1 MVASGRCDVT
11 QDLFAWTEKQA
22 DWARDALRRHACAL
36 NFELGADDKAQVFRR
51 MRQAAGIADE
61 GVCESVPFAAEHFK
75 SSASAGTRTLLVSL
89 GPVKNLAR
97 LAPDQRLSFALD
109 GITLIYG
116 DNGSGKTGYCRI
128 TKKACRSL
136 TADDLL
142 GDVFKEG
149 KKPPAEVVI
158 RYRRDGEKD
167 VTEEHW
173 TDGTPPPAAIAGISV
188 FDARNARLFVDAEN
202 RIGFLPREVALLE
215 QHAKHCGEMDA
226 KIEGDVKALNA
237 RLKIALP
244 GGYAADGDVAKLFAR
259 LALKQILPTEAEV
272 RAAAAWT
279 ENDQKDLEDLER
291 LLAQDPKALADR
303 YRRAASLLKVYS
315 IDVKSIVE
323 GLSADSAVK
332 LAEAH
337 TLSKSTAA
345 AAALAASDRFKAEP
359 LAGTGFQP
367 WRLMYDFAEKYV
379 QALGSDGLSAK
390 EGDPCAL
397 CQEPLSADGAA
408 RMQRFADFVND
419 QASKAADAAAA
430 ALAAKITAL
439 QDLIV
444 PKRKDVE
451 NALADYRK
459 ISDDTEQFSATII
472 DYFTAA
478 ETRRRGLIDAAE
490 TAAFDTIQGAPD
502 PIDKNLDAEA
512 IALEDNAA
520 KLDKT
525 AASDGTQRL
534 LERERLAKLKDR
546 KKLADDLETVLS
558 RLKDVEMAGKLAKCR
573 ELLSTKAVSVQITT
587 LRRDLVTADLEKRI
601 MEEIKTLDLLHLP
614 FRVTDRSDGGK
625 SNFKVVLNTPVG
637 VANDKVLSEG
647 EQRAL
652 ALACFL
658 GELGGDT
665 VKHGIVIDDPV
676 SSLDHIR
683 IRRVAQRIVDE
694 AAKGK
699 QITIFTHNLL
709 FYNEVSDAAA
719 RAQPQIPVAKR
730 IVTKSAEAGFGI
742 ITNDDEPWIAQ
753 AVKDRLKRLHETL
766 KAMEARTDVETDA
779 YRRAVKDF
787 YTDLRETWER
797 FVEEVLLGKTV
808 ERFNTD
814 VKTLSLKGVVVEDD
828 DYKKI
833 FWAMKRVSERSG
845 HDMAAGKNLPPPKIN
860 DMKADLKEFE
870 DYQGV
875 IRKRKKDTED
885 ARKKLEEPPKAET
898 L

>member
-1 MVASGRCDVT
+1 
-11 QDLFAWTEKQA
+11 
-22 DWARDALRRHACAL
+22 
-36 NFELGADDKAQVFRR
+36 
-51 MRQAAGIADE
+51 
-61 GVCESVPFAAEHFK
+61 
-75 SSASAGTRTLLVSL
+75 
-89 GPVKNLAR
+89 VKNLAR

-128 TKKACRSL
+128 TKKICRSL

-142 GDVFKEG
+142 GDVFKKGEN
-149 KKPPAEVVI
+149 PPAEVVI
-158 RYRRDGEKD
+158 RYRGDGENE
-167 VTEEHW
+167 VAEEHW
-173 TDGTPPPAAIAGISV
+173 TDGTPPPAAVAGVSV
-188 FDARNARLFVDAEN
+188 FDSRNARLFIDAEN

-215 QHAKHCGEMDA
+215 QHAKHCGEMEA
-226 KIEGDVKALNA
+226 KIEGEVKTLNA

-244 GGYAADGDVAKLFAR
+244 GGYAPGGDIAKLFAR
-259 LALKQILPTEAEV
+259 LAPKQTLPTEAEI
-272 RAAAAWT
+272 RTAAAWT
-279 ENDQKDLEDLER
+279 EKDQKDLEDLER
-291 LLAQDPKALADR
+291 LLAQDPKVLAER
-303 YRRAASLLKVYS
+303 YRRAASLLKGYS
-315 IDVKSIVE
+315 TDAKAIAD
-323 GLSADSAVK
+323 GLSADNAVK

-337 TLSKSTAA
+337 AQAKNSAE

-359 LAGTGFQP
+359 LPGTGLQP
-367 WRLMYDFAEKYV
+367 WRLMYDYAEKYV
-379 QALGSDGLSAK
+379 QSLGRVALTTK
-390 EGDPCAL
+390 EGDPCAF
-397 CQEPLSADGAA
+397 CQEPLSAEGAA

-430 ALAAKITAL
+430 VLAAHVTAL
-439 QDLIV
+439 QGLNI
-444 PKRKDVE
+444 PKHKDVE

-459 ISDDTEQFSATII
+459 ISDDTEQLSTSVIT
-472 DYFTAA
+472 YFGTA
-478 ETRRRGLIDAAE
+478 ETRRKGLIDAAR
-490 TAAFDTIQGAPD
+490 TAAFDAVEGMPD
-502 PIDKNLDAEA
+502 AIENKLNGEAAALDEK
-512 IALEDNAA
+512 AA
-520 KLDKT
+520 TLDK
-525 AASDGTQRL
+525 AVADDGAQRSQ
-534 LERERLAKLKDR
+534 ERERLAKMKDR

-558 RLKDVEMAGKLAKCR
+558 RLKDLEMAGKLAKCR

-601 MEEIKTLDLLHLP
+601 MEEIRTFDLLHLP
-614 FRVTDRSDGGK
+614 FRVTDRSAGGR
-625 SNFKVVLNTPVG
+625 SNFKVVLDTPAG

-658 GELGGDT
+658 GELGGDA

-683 IRRVAQRIVDE
+683 IRRVAQRVVDE

-699 QITIFTHNLL
+699 QVIIFTHNLL
-709 FYNEVSDAAA
+709 FYNEVADAAA

-730 IVTKSAEAGFGI
+730 IITKSAEVGFGI

-753 AVKDRLKRLHETL
+753 AVKDRLKRLHDEL
-766 KAMEARTDVETDA
+766 KALESRTDEGADE

-787 YTDLRETWER
+787 YSDLRETWER

-814 VKTLSLKGVVVEDD
+814 VKTQSLKGVVVDND

-845 HDMAAGKNLPPPKIN
+845 HDMAAGKNLPPPKID
-860 DMKADLKEFE
+860 DMRADLKEFE

-875 IRKRKKDTED
+875 TRTRKKDTEEV
-885 ARKKLEEPPKAET
+885 RKKLEEPPKAET

>member
-1 MVASGRCDVT
+1 MT
-11 QDLFAWTEKQA
+11 QSLFAWTEKQA
-22 DWARDALRRHACAL
+22 DWAQDALRRHACAP
-36 NFELGADDKAQVFRR
+36 NFELRADDKAEVLRR
-51 MRQAAGIADE
+51 VRNAAGIEDK
-61 GVCESVPFAAEHFK
+61 GSCDNIPFAVEHFK
-75 SSASAGTRTLLVSL
+75 GGAAAATRSLLVSL

-97 LAPDQRLSFALD
+97 LAPNQRLSFALD

-128 TKKACRSL
+128 TKKVCRSL

-158 RYRRDGEKD
+158 RYRRDGEND

-173 TDGTPPPAAIAGISV
+173 TDGAPPPAAIAGISV

-202 RIGFLPREVALLE
+202 RIGFLPHEVALLE
-215 QHAKHCGEMDA
+215 QHAKHCGEMDV
-226 KIEGDVKALNA
+226 KIEGEVKALNA
-237 RLKIALP
+237 RLKVALP
-244 GGYAADGDVAKLFAR
+244 GGYAASGDVTKLFAR
-259 LALKQILPTEAEV
+259 LAPKLTLPTEAEV

-279 ENDQKDLEDLER
+279 EKDQKDLEDLER

-303 YRRAASLLKVYS
+303 YRRVASLLKGYS
-315 IDVKSIVE
+315 TDAKAIAD
-323 GLSADSAVK
+323 GLSADNAAK
-332 LAEAH
+332 LVEAH
-337 TLSKSTAA
+337 AQAKSTAE

-359 LAGTGFQP
+359 LAGAGFQP
-367 WRLMYDFAEKYV
+367 WRHMYDYAEKYV
-379 QALGSDGLSAK
+379 QSLGNDALSAK

-397 CQEPLSADGAA
+397 CQEPLSAGGAA
-408 RMQRFADFVND
+408 RMKRFAEFIND
-419 QASKAADAAAA
+419 QASKAADAAGA
-430 ALAAKITAL
+430 ALTAEVAAL
-439 QDLIV
+439 RDLII
-444 PKRKDVE
+444 PKRKDLE

-459 ISDDTEQFSATII
+459 ISDGTEQFVAAII
-472 DYFTAA
+472 AYFGAA
-478 ETRRRGLIDAAE
+478 ETRRSRLIDAAE
-490 TAAFDTIQGAPD
+490 TAAFDGIESLPD
-502 PIDKNLDAEA
+502 PIDK
-512 IALEDNAA
+512 
-520 KLDKT
+520 KLDGESAQLENSAVKLDEA
-525 AASDGTQRL
+525 AASDGAQRL
-534 LERERLAKLKDR
+534 VERERLAKLKDR

-558 RLKDVEMAGKLAKCR
+558 RLKDLVMAGKLAKCR
-573 ELLSTKAVSVQITT
+573 DLLNTRPVSTQITN
-587 LRRDLVTADLEKRI
+587 LRRELVTADLEKRI
-601 MEEIKTLDLLHLP
+601 QNEIAALDLEHLP
-614 FRVTDRSDGGK
+614 FHVADRSDDGK
-625 SNFKVVLNTPVG
+625 SHFKVVLNTPVG

-658 GELGGDT
+658 GELGGNT
-665 VKHGIVIDDPV
+665 VKNGIIIDDPV

-699 QITIFTHNLL
+699 QIVVFTHNLL

-719 RAQPQIPVAKR
+719 RAHPQIPVAKR

-742 ITNDDEPWIAQ
+742 IANDDEPWIAQ
-753 AVKDRLKRLHETL
+753 AVKDRLKRLQETL
-766 KAMEARTDVETDA
+766 KALEARTDVETDA

-787 YTDLRETWER
+787 YSDLRETWER

-814 VKTLSLKGVVVEDD
+814 VKTKSLKGVVVEDD

-833 FWAMKRVSERSG
+833 YWGMKRVSERSG
-845 HDMAAGKNLPPPKIN
+845 HDMAAGKNLPPPKIG

-870 DYQGV
+870 DYQGA

-885 ARKKLEEPPKAET
+885 ARKKLEDPPKAAT

>member
-1 MVASGRCDVT
+1 VT

-22 DWARDALRRHACAL
+22 DWARDALRRHAFAP
-36 NFELGADDKAQVFRR
+36 NFELGADDKAQVLRR
-51 MRQAAGIADE
+51 VRQAAGIADE
-61 GVCESVPFAAEHFK
+61 DVCENVPFAAEHFK

-128 TKKACRSL
+128 TKKVCRSL

-149 KKPPAEVVI
+149 AKPPAEVVI
-158 RYRRDGEKD
+158 RYRQDGEND
-167 VTEEHW
+167 VTERLW
-173 TDGTPPPAAIAGISV
+173 TDGTPSPAAIAGISV

-226 KIEGDVKALNA
+226 KIDGEVKALNA

-244 GGYAADGDVAKLFAR
+244 AGYAVDGDAAKLFAR
-259 LALKQILPTEAEV
+259 LAPKQTLPTEAEI
-272 RAAAAWT
+272 RAAAVWT
-279 ENDQKDLEDLER
+279 EKDQKDLEDLER

-303 YRRAASLLKVYS
+303 YRRAASLLKGYS
-315 IDVKSIVE
+315 TDAKAIVE
-323 GLSADSAVK
+323 GLSAESAVK

-337 TLSKSTAA
+337 AQAKSTAA

-367 WRLMYDFAEKYV
+367 WRLMYDYAEKYV
-379 QALGSDGLSAK
+379 QSLGSDGLSAK

-430 ALAAKITAL
+430 ALAAKITTL
-439 QDLIV
+439 KGVII

-459 ISDDTEQFSATII
+459 ISDDTEQLSATII
-472 DYFTAA
+472 VYFSAA
-478 ETRRRGLIDAAE
+478 ETRRKALLDATE
-490 TAAFDTIQGAPD
+490 TAAFDAIKSLAD
-502 PIDKNLDAEA
+502 PIDKKLDGETA
-512 IALEDNAA
+512 ALEDDAA
-520 KLDKT
+520 KLDKA
-525 AASDGTQRL
+525 AASGGAQRL
-534 LERERLAKLKDR
+534 QERERLAKLKDR

-558 RLKDVEMAGKLAKCR
+558 RLKDLEMAGRLAKCR
-573 ELLSTKAVSVQITT
+573 ELLSTKTISVQITT
-587 LRRDLVTADLEKRI
+587 LRRDLVTTDLEKRI
-601 MEEIKTLDLLHLP
+601 MEEVKTLDLLHLP

-625 SNFKVVLNTPVG
+625 SNFKVVLATPVG

-683 IRRVAQRIVDE
+683 IRRVAQRIVEE
-694 AAKGK
+694 AAKEK
-699 QITIFTHNLL
+699 QIIIFTHNLL

-719 RAQPQIPVAKR
+719 RAHPQIPVAKR
-730 IVTKSAEAGFGI
+730 IVTKSAEVGFGVI
-742 ITNDDEPWIAQ
+742 ANDDEPWIAQ
-753 AVKDRLKRLHETL
+753 AVKDRLNRLHETL

-814 VKTLSLKGVVVEDD
+814 VKTQSLKGVVVEDD
-828 DYKKI
+828 DYRKI
-833 FWAMKRVSERSG
+833 FWAMRRVSEHSG
-845 HDMAAGKNLPPPKIN
+845 HDMAAGINLPLPKID
-860 DMKADLKEFE
+860 DMKTDLKEFE
-870 DYQGV
+870 DYQGAV
-875 IRKRKKDTED
+875 RKRKKGTEE
-885 ARKKLEEPPKAET
+885 ARKKLEDPPKAET